1 MELNYTKDLLIK
13 RKNVGFIVI
22 SSKKDNYKISSV
34 DISEYENNEN
44 KNKDDENCA
53 KFEKNMLKYFS
64 YEIMVNRDIELFF
77 DFETCKQE
85 LGIDIN
91 GVLPIPYLITINIID
106 KEAIKKNY
114 YFKIIDKNIKNQ
126 NNKIFDIILEKA
138 DCSDNDDF
146 VIFQS
151 KDYYNAYFIVHKYEE
166 DWKKFC
172 LYREKME
179 SDSIVIIPTYNRA
192 RLLNRSLTSV
202 LNQTYKNIEI
212 IIVDDGSIDNT
223 KKIIY
228 KLNDNRIKYIKL
240 KKNNGPSYARNFGIK
255 KSKGEFISF
264 QDSDDI
270 YNEKKSE
277 KQIKNLKRNNS
288 DLDF

>member
-34 DISEYENNEN
+34 DISEYENDVN

-64 YEIMVNRDIELFF
+64 YEILVNRDIELFF

-114 YFKIIDKNIKNQ
+114 YFKIIAKNIRNQ
-126 NNKIFDIILEKA
+126 SNKIFDIILEKA

-179 SDSIVIIPTYNRA
+179 F
-192 RLLNRSLTSV
+192 
-202 LNQTYKNIEI
+202 K
-212 IIVDDGSIDNT
+212 
-223 KKIIY
+223 
-228 KLNDNRIKYIKL
+228 
-240 KKNNGPSYARNFGIK
+240 
-255 KSKGEFISF
+255 
-264 QDSDDI
+264 
-270 YNEKKSE
+270 
-277 KQIKNLKRNNS
+277 
-288 DLDF
+288 